1 MSGATASRVRAVE
14 THAEIGR
21 KKIRE
26 LMWRDVGLVRTGDG
40 LQDAVHGLTRVARRL
55 RSGLSETHNLLTV
68 AGLVTQAAF
77 VRRESRGA
85 HFRSDDVPT
94 PGSRDETSV
103 SNG

>member
-21 KKIRE
+21 EIRE

-40 LQDAVHGLTRVARRL
+40 LQNAVHGLTRVARRL
-55 RSGLSETHNLLTV
+55 RPGVSETDNLLTV

-103 SNG
+103 GNG

>member
-1 MSGATASRVRAVE
+1 MG
-14 THAEIGR
+14 
-21 KKIRE
+21 
-26 LMWRDVGLVRTGDG
+26 DVGLVRIGDG
-40 LQDAVHGLTRVARRL
+40 LQNAVHGLIRVARRL
-55 RSGLSETHNLLTV
+55 GPGVFETHNLLTV

>member
-1 MSGATASRVRAVE
+1 MRPGV
-14 THAEIGR
+14 
-21 KKIRE
+21 
-26 LMWRDVGLVRTGDG
+26 
-40 LQDAVHGLTRVARRL
+40 
-55 RSGLSETHNLLTV
+55 SETDNLLTV

-103 SNG
+103 GNG